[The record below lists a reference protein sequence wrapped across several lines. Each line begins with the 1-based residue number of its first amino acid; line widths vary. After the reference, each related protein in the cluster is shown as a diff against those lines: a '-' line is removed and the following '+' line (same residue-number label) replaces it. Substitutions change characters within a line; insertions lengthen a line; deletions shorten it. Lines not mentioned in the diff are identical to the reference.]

1 MRAEV
6 GTKEARGRRGTEAGN
21 GGRGRRPARRASR
34 QTGRDTTRE
43 NEQHFLLRNV
53 TSSSAGP
60 ALSFLIH
67 TIRGTASPKTNN
79 PYAKQPLARVTH
91 PPRSQCDV
99 LGRGLEKMKD
109 LLYRPHLSRCSLASI
124 PHPSP
129 TSFAPLF
136 SCFTVRA
143 ATSLL
148 TSETGLYAAAAALSC
163 LSVILIVLPSSPAI
177 KVVRWG
183 KESHR
188 ISRCCTNLTSC
199 QCYLRLKIN
208 SMSLL
213 PTIDAAFSCV
223 EKLVIFLYSQLTSE
237 GALS

>member
-21 GGRGRRPARRASR
+21 GERGRRAARRASR

-53 TSSSAGP
+53 TSSSAGL

-67 TIRGTASPKTNN
+67 TIRGTASPRTNN
-79 PYAKQPLARVTH
+79 PYTKQPLARDTH
-91 PPRSQCDV
+91 PPRPQCDV

-163 LSVILIVLPSSPAI
+163 LSVIPIVLPSSSPAI

-188 ISRCCTNLTSC
+188 ISRCCTNPTSY
-199 QCYLRLKIN
+199 QCFLRLKVN
-208 SMSLL
+208 TTSQS
-213 PTIDAAFSCV
+213 ASNNQCCV
-223 EKLVIFLYSQLTSE
+223 FMCRKTGNFFVLTFNF
-237 GALS
+237 